1 MKAFLREGLSIKG
14 GLVGAVVG
22 LGAEVALREFTG
34 LDVIDGM
41 LEIIGAGF
49 GLLRLDKDIYE
60 ATVRL
65 LREAPVEHGEDYKH
79 VLERIDR
86 LTEDLPELRESFARM
101 MEAGL
106 KARAV

>member
-1 MKAFLREGLSIKG
+1 MSWASGPKSLSVNSRG
-14 GLVGAVVG
+14 WTSS
-22 LGAEVALREFTG
+22 TG
-34 LDVIDGM
+34 CWRSSAPVSGSSGWT
-41 LEIIGAGF
+41 E
-49 GLLRLDKDIYE
+49 DIYE

-65 LREAPVEHGEDYKH
+65 LRDAPVEPDEDYKH

-106 KARAV
+106 RARAV